1 MTPFRP
7 APSPFIL
14 LTGSIIKQRLPLS
27 EKRWIVDLRSSR
39 QHRETAA
46 ARPQPPEPSP
56 STTTT
61 APTINRLLLQNRDQ
75 KRKKRRKK
83 AVRNVENPQND
94 DAEGVAAAAAAR
106 CTRQT
111 IFRRRFHLL
120 CSKRGANHLLDT
132 FNMSIPIDPC
142 GLTLEFRLVVVA
154 SWWPSWWRPSCC
166 ANDQVH
172 CVVLV
177 FEPIGH
183 LRMRHCNTGCRK

>member
-14 LTGSIIKQRLPLS
+14 LIGSIIKQRLPLS
-27 EKRWIVDLRSSR
+27 ERRGLSICAPLGST
-39 QHRETAA
+39 ETAA

-61 APTINRLLLQNRDQ
+61 VPTINRLILQNRDQ

-106 CTRQT
+106 RTRQT
-111 IFRRRFHLL
+111 IFRRFHLL

-183 LRMRHCNTGCRK
+183 LRMRHCNTGCR